1 MFKDIFYSYGG
12 YNNAELAD
20 DSDGTKIRAAMDHV
34 RSKIVRT
41 KDLIRSEQTARDGMF
56 LILCYC

>member
-1 MFKDIFYSYGG
+1 MFYSYGV

-20 DSDGTKIRAAMDHV
+20 DSDGTKIKAAMDHV

-56 LILCYC
+56 LVI